1 MLSCSIWFSAPSF
14 WIGGVGHVARI
25 GEERGV
31 YRVLAGETG
40 GKETTG
46 ET

>member
-1 MLSCSIWFSAPSF
+1 MRWAGLGMWYV
-14 WIGGVGHVARI
+14 WVRRGGVYG
-25 GEERGV
+25 
-31 YRVLAGETG
+31 LAGETG